1 MYKLDK
7 PKLEFSV
14 IDKIGTIFGII
25 ASIFSN
31 YLFDLKTAIIVF
43 LSIALII
50 LLYVL
55 YRYKKDTNLFYS
67 NYEKSY
73 NKFCTLE
80 NRYNIRI
87 DEIKNKEVIIS
98 EYEKIID
105 SLNIFI
111 ITCLTNNSSTETE
124 QLKNMQ
130 SLLYLS
136 IEHLNKLKGVNN
148 NGGNLQNSKNNWFR
162 EHCY

>member
-43 LSIALII
+43 LTTTLII

-55 YRYKKDTNLFYS
+55 YKYNKNIKSFYS
-67 NYEKSY
+67 NYEELY
-73 NKFCTLE
+73 NKFYTLK
-80 NRYNIRI
+80 NRYDTRI
-87 DEIKNKEVIIS
+87 DEIKNRDSIIF
-98 EYEKIID
+98 EYEKFVNE
-105 SLNIFI
+105 LNLFI
-111 ITCLTNNSSTETE
+111 ITCLTQNSSTEIE

-148 NGGNLQNSKNNWFR
+148 NGRNLQNSKNN
-162 EHCY
+162 